1 MRNNAFKGEITRK
14 SNVLKRQTQ
23 MRYNAFESFLSQ
35 FRVISL
41 CLYVKAC
48 PTMFSIYTT
57 IFSPST
63 SIRLP

>member
-14 SNVLKRQTQ
+14 SNALKRQTQ
-23 MRYNAFESFLSQ
+23 MRYNAFESFVSQ

-48 PTMFSIYTT
+48 PAIVYY
-57 IFSPST
+57 
-63 SIRLP
+63 

>member
-14 SNVLKRQTQ
+14 SNALKRQTQ
-23 MRYNAFESFLSQ
+23 MRYNAFESFVSQ
-35 FRVISL
+35 FR
-41 CLYVKAC
+41 YVKVC
-48 PTMFSIYTT
+48 PTMFSIYAT